1 MFVVDENMELLT
13 QNGKD
18 SGEPNGMDE
27 RQGWKAK
34 MAAKSLRGKARF
46 IHVIRLTTNRHP
58 VSSREDGADSNCTRR
73 ANKNPPAAISVNESR
88 RKKEDNMAAIFMGFI
103 VVFLVCHLPRLL
115 LNIHELFTIKH
126 AIKCMEA
133 GQEPFPL
140 WTGVAIR

>member
-1 MFVVDENMELLT
+1 MELMV

-18 SGEPNGMDE
+18 SSETNGTDE

-46 IHVIRLTTNRHP
+46 VHVIRMTTN
-58 VSSREDGADSNCTRR
+58 REDGADGNCSRR
-73 ANKNPPAAISVNESR
+73 NNKNPPAAISVNESR

-115 LNIHELFTIKH
+115 LNIHELFTIEH
-126 AIKCMEA
+126 AIKCMKA